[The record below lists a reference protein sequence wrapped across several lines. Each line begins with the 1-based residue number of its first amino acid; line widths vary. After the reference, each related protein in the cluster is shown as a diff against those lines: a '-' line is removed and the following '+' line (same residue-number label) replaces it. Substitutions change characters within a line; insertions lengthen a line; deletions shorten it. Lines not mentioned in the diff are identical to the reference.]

1 MTPTR
6 WGFVK
11 VPSPLEM
18 KYGLLLGRGAPMSK
32 VVKHKTFYCAFRP
45 WPEAFC
51 SIIQIKNLPSVPNLK
66 TNLSQCPTEPVDAEP
81 GPPPPV
87 CDGEKMIY
95 FLKTSGAAT
104 ILLAY
109 ILYKHP
115 SIILSFKETNR
126 PAPMA
131 SVALKSDKN
140 ATSFPIVATRPT
152 RRVVQQTFSLTS
164 APRCF
169 GFLQTHLS
177 LSLSLSFCL
186 YLSLSCPT
194 DFFFDHPGASDASSC
209 HSIIASTYHSLNC

>member
-1 MTPTR
+1 M
-6 WGFVK
+6 
-11 VPSPLEM
+11 L
-18 KYGLLLGRGAPMSK
+18 
-32 VVKHKTFYCAFRP
+32 
-45 WPEAFC
+45 
-51 SIIQIKNLPSVPNLK
+51 QNLK

-95 FLKTSGAAT
+95 FLKTSGAKT

-109 ILYKHP
+109 ILYKHT

-131 SVALKSDKN
+131 SVALKSDKS

-152 RRVVQQTFSLTS
+152 RRVVQQISSLTSAPRYFRLFVYICLCLCLCLCLVQQISSLTS

-169 GFLQTHLS
+169 RCFQTHFS
-177 LSLSLSFCL
+177 LYFVYICL
-186 YLSLSCPT
+186 YFVFKRGTPPECLPLANSSPPITTGPLLLPP
-194 DFFFDHPGASDASSC
+194 PGLLLAG
-209 HSIIASTYHSLNC
+209 

>member
-1 MTPTR
+1 M
-6 WGFVK
+6 
-11 VPSPLEM
+11 L
-18 KYGLLLGRGAPMSK
+18 
-32 VVKHKTFYCAFRP
+32 
-45 WPEAFC
+45 
-51 SIIQIKNLPSVPNLK
+51 QNLK

-95 FLKTSGAAT
+95 FLKTSGAKT

-131 SVALKSDKN
+131 SVALKSDKS

-152 RRVVQQTFSLTS
+152 RRVVQQISSLTS

-169 GFLQTHLS
+169 RCFQTHFS
-177 LSLSLSFCL
+177 LYFVYICL
-186 YLSLSCPT
+186 YFVFKRGTPPECLPL
-194 DFFFDHPGASDASSC
+194 ANSSPPITTGPLLLPPPRAPPC
-209 HSIIASTYHSLNC
+209 RPMAPSLNPIEWTL

>member
-1 MTPTR
+1 M
-6 WGFVK
+6 
-11 VPSPLEM
+11 L
-18 KYGLLLGRGAPMSK
+18 
-32 VVKHKTFYCAFRP
+32 
-45 WPEAFC
+45 
-51 SIIQIKNLPSVPNLK
+51 QNLK

-95 FLKTSGAAT
+95 FLKTSGAKT

-109 ILYKHP
+109 ILYKHT

-131 SVALKSDKN
+131 SVALKSDKS

-152 RRVVQQTFSLTS
+152 RRVVQQISSLTS

-169 GFLQTHLS
+169 GCFQLS
-177 LSLSLSFCL
+177 LDQCLNLSFTELLMIMLLLILVQRLPDWILEELLRCSKFSKLHQFYPSLSKEQFDLCSYIFFIFC
-186 YLSLSCPT
+186 P
-194 DFFFDHPGASDASSC
+194 
-209 HSIIASTYHSLNC
+209 

>member
-1 MTPTR
+1 M
-6 WGFVK
+6 
-11 VPSPLEM
+11 L
-18 KYGLLLGRGAPMSK
+18 
-32 VVKHKTFYCAFRP
+32 
-45 WPEAFC
+45 
-51 SIIQIKNLPSVPNLK
+51 QNLK

-95 FLKTSGAAT
+95 FLKTSGAKT

-152 RRVVQQTFSLTS
+152 RRVVQQISSLTS
-164 APRCF
+164 APRC
-169 GFLQTHLS
+169 LY

-194 DFFFDHPGASDASSC
+194 NFFFDQCTQVLRMLPVVARSLPQL
-209 HSIIASTYHSLNC
+209 IIH